1 MVTRASDPYISY
13 ELYSVLDVLTQP
25 RTPGHGERRG
35 ATWLTRHN
43 HATSRYLTSSLSDAT
58 RQIVEYWD
66 SRVTI
71 YLYIPDNETSNFAG
85 FDGIV

>member
-1 MVTRASDPYISY
+1 MVNNY
-13 ELYSVLDVLTQP
+13 
-25 RTPGHGERRG
+25 H
-35 ATWLTRHN
+35 
-43 HATSRYLTSSLSDAT
+43 T
-58 RQIVEYWD
+58 RQIVKYWD